1 MKSTL
6 GLTLLTS
13 HLAGKLMNICL
24 RRIAVIIL
32 CLISILP
39 TGCAGYLD
47 LPSGTVKEVHSAI
60 VAKKQVTVP
69 VIKPTPPLSNE
80 YIIGVNDVLS
90 VSSNCP
96 GKFVGAR
103 MEAGGIGVQ
112 PSETVLGSRVDGSGN
127 IQLPKVGLVH
137 VAGLTM
143 AKAQAVIRKSFRKY
157 VKEPWVVV
165 EVAEFR
171 SKPIYLLGQFKNP
184 GAFYLDRPLSL
195 TQGIAMGNGFE
206 TNAYLRGARLNRDNK
221 IIPVDIYDL
230 LFNGN
235 QAQNI
240 RLKAGDTIYIPDNSN
255 QQVFVFGAVRKSGPI
270 PMQAGGLNL
279 AQAISSA
286 ELSDTR
292 YNFKHIRIIRSLSAT
307 RGELMVI
314 DFDRILRGEA
324 LPLPLMEG
332 DIVYVPRSRLG
343 AWNDA
348 VGEMLPSLQTIS
360 AILQPFVQLKFLSSD
375 R

>member
-1 MKSTL
+1 
-6 GLTLLTS
+6 
-13 HLAGKLMNICL
+13 MNVYL
-24 RRIAVIIL
+24 RGMAVITL
-32 CLISILP
+32 CLILILILLS
-39 TGCAGYLD
+39 GCARYLD
-47 LPSGTVKEVHSAI
+47 LSPGTVKKISSAI
-60 VAKKQVTVP
+60 VAKKQVAVSAMKT
-69 VIKPTPPLSNE
+69 TPPPSKE
-80 YIIGVNDVLS
+80 YIIGVGDVLS

-103 MEAGGIGVQ
+103 MKAGGVDVL

-137 VAGLTM
+137 VAGLNL
-143 AKAQAVIRKSFRKY
+143 AGAQAIIRKSLRKY
-157 VKEPWVVV
+157 VKDPWVVV

-171 SKPIYLLGQFKNP
+171 SKPIYLLGQFKKP
-184 GAFYLDRPLSL
+184 GAFYLDRPLTL
-195 TQGIAMGNGFE
+195 TQGIAMGSGFE
-206 TNAYLRGARLNRDNK
+206 TTAYLRGARLNRDNK

-240 RLKAGDTIYIPDNSN
+240 WLKAGDTIYIPDNSN
-255 QQVFVFGAVRKSGPI
+255 QQVFVFGAVKKPGPI

-292 YNFKHIRIIRSLSAT
+292 HNFKHVRIIRSLSAT

-314 DFDRILRGEA
+314 DFEQILRGES

-332 DIVYVPRSRLG
+332 DIVYVPRGRMG

-348 VGEMLPSLQTIS
+348 ISEMLPSLQTIS
-360 AILQPFVQLKFLSSD
+360 AVLQPFVQLKFLTRD
-375 R
+375 